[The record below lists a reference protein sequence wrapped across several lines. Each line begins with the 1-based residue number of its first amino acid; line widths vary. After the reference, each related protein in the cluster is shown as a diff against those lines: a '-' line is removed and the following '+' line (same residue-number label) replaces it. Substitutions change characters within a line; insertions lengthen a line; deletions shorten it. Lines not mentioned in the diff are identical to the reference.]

1 MTHPFFTIGH
11 STRSTSEFVDLLR
24 AAEVQLVVDVRTV
37 PRSRANPQFNRDTL
51 PITLSE
57 FAIDY
62 EHISALGGLR
72 ARRTE
77 VASSLNG
84 FWENSSF
91 HNYADYAMT
100 ETTPTRP
107 VRAAWLDDM
116 FLPPDVLEWAL
127 NVVVVR
133 SGGRTILIDAG
144 MGVEFPDLP
153 RAGRLAISANPM
165 SSVTNRPRLRGCEWC
180 VKARARRTKRSAGTP
195 PCRRRSPLRGADQE
209 SQMSRTQNLLFAALL
224 MSSGT
229 AFAADKTIPS
239 PTEKPGPSAGAVTSG
254 AIRCGGWS

>member
-37 PRSRANPQFNRDTL
+37 PWSRANPQFNRETL

-100 ETTPTRP
+100 E
-107 VRAAWLDDM
+107 
-116 FLPPDVLEWAL
+116 
-127 NVVVVR
+127 
-133 SGGRTILIDAG
+133 
-144 MGVEFPDLP
+144 EF
-153 RAGRLAISANPM
+153 RLGLW
-165 SSVTNRPRLRGCEWC
+165 RLCELGH
-180 VKARARRTKRSAGTP
+180 AKRSAIM
-195 PCRRRSPLRGADQE
+195 CAEAVWWRCHRRIIADY
-209 SQMSRTQNLLFAALL
+209 LL
-224 MSSGT
+224 MLGKVVFHILGRT
-229 AFAADKTIPS
+229 RIEQAHITPAAI
-239 PTEKPGPSAGAVTSG
+239 PGPARVLTYPSAA
-254 AIRCGGWS
+254 C